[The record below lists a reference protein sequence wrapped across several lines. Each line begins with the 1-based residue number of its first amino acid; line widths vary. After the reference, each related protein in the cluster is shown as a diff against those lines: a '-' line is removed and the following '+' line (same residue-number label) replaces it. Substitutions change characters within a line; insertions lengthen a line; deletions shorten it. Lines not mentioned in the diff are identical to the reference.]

1 LPIHQNS
8 HRVDGL
14 AWYSEDSGRFGGR
27 AIVSAKIWS
36 DQPDGVAAHEQLS
49 IAPVLRKLL
58 SQDLCASGV
67 VARQP
72 IRFHE
77 YNHGWKLSEI
87 VNPERFVRLSS
98 TRSAKN
104 S

>member
-1 LPIHQNS
+1 MAL
-8 HRVDGL
+8 L
-14 AWYSEDSGRFGGR
+14 AYSEDSWRFGGR
-27 AIVSAKIWS
+27 AVVGARIRS
-36 DQPDGVAAHEQLS
+36 DEPDCVASYEQLS